1 MPDSL
6 PLIAYAE
13 AARNRALRQVEQNN
27 EEWFRLAL
35 LQIEK
40 SLESGKASRK

>member
-13 AARNRALRQVEQNN
+13 AARNRALRQVKQNN

-35 LQIEK
+35 LQIE
-40 SLESGKASRK
+40 SLGKRKASRK